1 MIGFKRMWQD
11 VGKLLSSNTPIRN
24 GQAFEESEVILIL
37 DEDGEYKFVTK
48 EDFVDFWCRMLY
60 YNKVSKEQVMS
71 EEKSNLK
78 YVYEVIKGLPYIK
91 EVSDI
96 LILSEE

>member
-1 MIGFKRMWQD
+1 MVAFKRMWDD
-11 VGKLLSSNTPIRN
+11 VCQLLINNISIKNM
-24 GQAFEESEVILIL
+24 QAMDESQVILFI
-37 DEDGEYKFVTK
+37 DEDGEYKFITK

-60 YNKVSKEQVMS
+60 YNKVSMEQILR

-91 EVSDI
+91 EVSGM
-96 LILSEE
+96 LLLSEE